1 MTVLSSYHSFRS
13 VLISLCAID
22 IIVKNFTDMENLT
35 NSPEHQNASGVIN
48 QYKDIIRDQDYKLQN
63 LQMAAKKYE
72 EEIENLKKQMTE
84 MQQTNAQLFDQNILL
99 KAQLAAATN
108 SHQSLNNNSHS
119 STSGHH
125 TTNNHLNNNNN
136 LVSTATET
144 EFYKAENRRLE
155 QEVNDLN
162 GKLNEALEMTEQS
175 LHLTE
180 IGKIRKDQEDL
191 LCLLSEQV
199 CNLYFV
205 AICKYIQN
213 VLFILI
219 YWNFFGCRRIKLRNI
234 DNSSLDW
241 DKRLRT
247 MKTAMMK
254 RTINDA

>member
-1 MTVLSSYHSFRS
+1 
-13 VLISLCAID
+13 
-22 IIVKNFTDMENLT
+22 MENLT

-63 LQMAAKKYE
+63 LQLSAKKYE
-72 EEIENLKKQMTE
+72 EEIENLKKQLTE

-119 STSGHH
+119 SSGGH
-125 TTNNHLNNNNN
+125 TTHNHNNNNN

-144 EFYKAENRRLE
+144 EFYKSENRRLE

-162 GKLNEALEMTEQS
+162 TKLNEALEMTEQS
-175 LHLTE
+175 LSLTE

-199 CNLYFV
+199 CYL
-205 AICKYIQN
+205 
-213 VLFILI
+213 L
-219 YWNFFGCRRIKLRNI
+219 
-234 DNSSLDW
+234 
-241 DKRLRT
+241 
-247 MKTAMMK
+247 
-254 RTINDA
+254 